1 MYFEEVIVKLS
12 YNAPVTLTFSFFSL
26 LILLADVYLSPGLVA
41 NVFTAESNATFS
53 RNDHV
58 TYVRLFTYIFGHA
71 HLSHL
76 TNNLMYI
83 LLLGPALEERYGSG
97 SLFFM
102 IFITALLNGL
112 INVFFFSTTLLGASG
127 VVFMMILLTSFTNV
141 RRGEIPLTFFLV
153 AGLYVWM
160 EFARFQYESNISYAS
175 HMLGG
180 LCGSLFGFM
189 SNRQH
194 PRHGRES

>member
-1 MYFEEVIVKLS
+1 MRLS
-12 YNAPVTLTFSFFSL
+12 YNAPITLTFSFFAL
-26 LILLADVYLSPGLVA
+26 LVLMADNHLVP
-41 NVFTAESNATFS
+41 NLVINLFTAESKETF
-53 RNDHV
+53 DF
-58 TYVRLFTYIFGHA
+58 TDYAAYVRLFTYVFGHA
-71 HLSHL
+71 HLPHL

-83 LLLGPALEERYGSG
+83 LLLGPALEERYGSA

-102 IFITALLNGL
+102 IFITALLNGF
-112 INVFFFSTTLLGASG
+112 INVFFFSTTLIGASG

-160 EFARFQYESNISYAS
+160 ELSRTQYESNISYAS

-189 SNRQH
+189 SNRGN
-194 PRHGRES
+194 PRQGREI